1 MDLQKRTVIAPKH
14 PMPEIL
20 MKLSERMREWG
31 PLKDFYPS
39 EANANDYLPSQG
51 MYLGP
56 HVDDR

>member
-1 MDLQKRTVIAPKH
+1 MDLAKRTVIAPKH
-14 PMPEIL
+14 PMPEVL
-20 MKLSERMREWG
+20 MNLAERMRGWA

-39 EANANDYLPSQG
+39 EANANDYLPSEG